1 MTERPYIANILGRW
15 VLVWSESH
23 DAPMSRDR
31 NTGRYDTYTVAERA
45 CVSAY
50 GVTPEPYGIGF

>member
-1 MTERPYIANILGRW
+1 MTERPYIANIRGRW
-15 VLVWSESH
+15 SVVWASSH

-31 NTGRYDTYTVAERA
+31 GITPQQTYTGAERA

-50 GVTPEPYGIGF
+50 GVTPQAYGIGF